1 MTISVDFGSAPGG
14 TVGYQFFD
22 ATGLLGSRVTTGIS
36 NPRVGIYYKASV
48 TPDAGAIGVYWD
60 DGTINATE
68 VFETNPQP
76 ADVYSFQSSAI
87 TSGAFASGAIHATA
101 VDTGAI
107 RSDCF
112 ASGAINGAAVASDA
126 LSNVTAWTV
135 AITGNITGS
144 LSGSV
149 GSVTGNIGG
158 TLTSSERNAIADAML
173 NRDMSAVSDTNSRSP
188 LNALRFVRNKW
199 SVSGT
204 TLTVTKEDDATSAWT
219 STVTTSAGADPIT
232 GNDPA

>member
-1 MTISVDFGSAPGG
+1 MNISVDFGSAPGG

-101 VDTGAI
+101 IDTGAI
-107 RSDCF
+107 RADVF
-112 ASGAINGAAVASDA
+112 AADAIDGNAVAADA
-126 LSNVTAWTV
+126 LSAITAWTV
-135 AITGNITGS
+135 NITGS
-144 LSGSV
+144 LSGAVGSVTGSV
-149 GSVTGNIGG
+149 GSVTGAVGSANAVETGISIAQALSALVAWATGKAENG
-158 TLTSSERNAIADAML
+158 NTSAIDFYAPNGTTKRIAMAGVDVDGNRTGSTLTL
-173 NRDMSAVSDTNSRSP
+173 
-188 LNALRFVRNKW
+188 
-199 SVSGT
+199 
-204 TLTVTKEDDATSAWT
+204 
-219 STVTTSAGADPIT
+219 
-232 GNDPA
+232 